1 MGLLCRL
8 RVARWGLRSMGWRGG
23 PWWSRLV
30 HLLRNCP
37 RLPRLLWAMLLLWR
51 GFVTLGVCLPVA
63 QVSGLLGVAYCGVGS
78 RRGRQL
84 RMVLRGQG
92 LRRFP

>member
-1 MGLLCRL
+1 
-8 RVARWGLRSMGWRGG
+8 MGWWGG

-30 HLLRNCP
+30 HQLRHCL
-37 RLPRLLWAMLLLWR
+37 RLQRLLWAMLLLWP
-51 GFVTLGVCLPVA
+51 GCMTLGVCLPVA
-63 QVSGLLGVAYCGVGS
+63 QVSGLLGVADFGVGS

-84 RMVLRGQG
+84 RMVLSGQD